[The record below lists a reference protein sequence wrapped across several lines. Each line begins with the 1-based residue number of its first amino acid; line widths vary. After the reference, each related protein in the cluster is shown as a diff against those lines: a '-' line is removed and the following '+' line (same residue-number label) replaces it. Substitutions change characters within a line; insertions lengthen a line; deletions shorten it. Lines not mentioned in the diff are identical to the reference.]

1 MVTSTTQT
9 AKTAKKR
16 VTEQNAPTA
25 IFTFNK
31 CLISIRSI
39 RNAPGFKPTHEDFY
53 LYFGTGSSG
62 QKVLSLKKT
71 KQNKEEELKSNYYW
85 G

>member
-1 MVTSTTQT
+1 MVTSTTET

-16 VTEQNAPTA
+16 VTEQNAPMA

-39 RNAPGFKPTHEDFY
+39 RNAPGFKPTLETF
-53 LYFGTGSSG
+53 LFILA
-62 QKVLSLKKT
+62 QVPAVEKFFL
-71 KQNKEEELKSNYYW
+71 
-85 G
+85 